1 MKQIDTGGLS
11 FRELREKDK
20 YYVDKSLLI
29 RDILSRNDSGVYLF
43 TRPRRFGKTTN
54 LSMLDAF
61 FNMEYKGNTWFDDL
75 EISEYP
81 EYEKYRNAFPVIHLN
96 LKDAK
101 SSDFEGFLHGMKE
114 SILTVLK
121 EHPDLPNSLELTED
135 EKLLFKALFAGTVG
149 RDDLKVSVKK
159 ISDAMKRHYG
169 KKVVIL
175 VDEYDRAV
183 SDAFGSEF
191 HRPMMDFLGDFLSAA
206 LKNNENLQMA
216 YVTGIMQIAGE
227 SIFSG
232 LNNINVNNIF
242 SDRSDERFGFTE
254 AEVKQILSDYG
265 HPEKFAEVKQWYDG
279 YRFGSA
285 EVYNPFSVMN
295 YVFEN
300 FKAESYWANSGGN
313 WIIKDLLDRIN
324 DDNFENIAGLIY
336 SEGTETELRGT
347 LAFDDLDS
355 DDETL
360 YSLMAMAG
368 YLKAVPAGNKVY
380 EVSIPNEEVRGE
392 VENLM
397 KKRLPINTSDFT
409 KFSKAILGGD
419 TGVMEKILG
428 KVLLCGS
435 YMNLKDENAYE
446 MVVMTLLYPLVNRYS
461 VRTEREEGN
470 GRTDILLTSG
480 ISGNPNMILEM
491 KVAESE
497 EKIDSSLEE
506 AMCQIHEKKYCLGMS
521 GKVILMAMAFWKKV
535 PKIRIETVE
544 I

>member
-101 SSDFEGFLHGMKE
+101 SSDYAEF
-114 SILTVLK
+114 ILRIKSVLK
-121 EHPDLPNSLELTED
+121 GVFDKFRNVLRSDVLESD
-135 EKLLFKALFAGTVG
+135 EKNFFQQVLDTTLEKGYLRDCIPFLCGVLKKAYSTKTVV
-149 RDDLKVSVKK
+149 L
-159 ISDAMKRHYG
+159 I
-169 KKVVIL
+169 
-175 VDEYDRAV
+175 DEYDRAV

-191 HRPMMDFLGDFLSAA
+191 HRPMIDFLGDFLSAA

-232 LNNINVNNIF
+232 LNNIWVDNIF
-242 SDRSDERFGFTE
+242 SNESDERFGFTE

-295 YVFEN
+295 YVARNFEA
-300 FKAESYWANSGGN
+300 KPYWANSGGN

-480 ISGNPNMILEM
+480 ISGNPNMILEL